1 MKSGI
6 EITESKLVFTAFPS
20 KITGLGK
27 FCKSFD
33 CLLDDIKFIAL
44 SPRLVLDDECLFILI
59 VDWSKNIYILNDHVL
74 KTEGLS
80 DLESN
85 FGLEPILETWEKFSY
100 DDHYGKVD
108 KIIYPSNHYWKN
120 LFKSD
125 WKLRVRQL
133 YVPIKPKSFLGNL
146 DFIKI

>member
-1 MKSGI
+1 MKPGI
-6 EITESKLVFTAFPS
+6 EITETKLVFTAFTS

-44 SPRLVLDDECLFILI
+44 SPRLVLDNECLFILI
-59 VDWSKNIYILNDHVL
+59 VDCSKNIYVLNDHVL

-80 DLESN
+80 DLESH
-85 FGLEPILETWEKFSY
+85 FALEPILETWKKFSY

-108 KIIYPSNHYWKN
+108 KVIFPLDHRWKN

-125 WKLRVRQL
+125 WKLCVRHL
-133 YVPIKPKSFLGNL
+133 YASFKPKSFLGNL
-146 DFIKI
+146 DF